1 MTISEKV
8 SYIKGLAEGMKIDES
23 TNEGKLLLAIMDVLG
38 DIALDL
44 EDIDSELD
52 DMADIVSDI
61 EEGVCDLEDAVY
73 GDEDDEDDG
82 AFDDFDDEDEDM
94 YEITCPKCDNT
105 LTVDFDVIA
114 EGGIICPNCGEPLE
128 FDLSELEDEECDCG
142 CDGHHI
148 H

>member
-8 SYIKGLAEGMKIDES
+8 SYIKGLAEGMKIDEN

-44 EDIDSELD
+44 EDIDAELD
-52 DMADIVSDI
+52 DVADVVSDL

-82 AFDDFDDEDEDM
+82 AFDDEDDEDL

-142 CDGHHI
+142 CEDHHI